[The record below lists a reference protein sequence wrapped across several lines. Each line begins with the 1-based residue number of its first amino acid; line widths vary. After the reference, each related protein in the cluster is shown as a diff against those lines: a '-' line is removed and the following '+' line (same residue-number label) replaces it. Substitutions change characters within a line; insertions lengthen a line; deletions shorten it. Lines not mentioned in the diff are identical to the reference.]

1 MRKRLFYLIFLI
13 IGAIFGSGITYF
25 IINKDYISFNN
36 NEQENNSNSNEQE
49 NNSNSNEQENN
60 SNSNEQEDEISNPI
74 SLIEFYPDS
83 LSLLVDGKVYVN
95 VYGSTTD
102 IDNLYGANTFQTLL
116 TTRNNYQEYSF
127 EGLNYKDELNST
139 FTGMKLNIS
148 NIKEVYSFAN
158 GQTLANNYGLILLN
172 EDGNVYIISLYSL
185 IMGKKDVTKVESLNN
200 IVSINS
206 ENNNGYY
213 TYATDN
219 LGVLYNMNDYIPKD
233 YTLW

>member
-1 MRKRLFYLIFLI
+1 MRKILFCLVFLI
-13 IGAIFGSGITYF
+13 IGGILGSGITYF
-25 IINKDYISFNN
+25 MINRDSISSNTN
-36 NEQENNSNSNEQE
+36 KQENIP
-49 NNSNSNEQENN
+49 
-60 SNSNEQEDEISNPI
+60 NSNEQEDEMTSSI
-74 SLIEFYPDS
+74 SLTEFYPDS
-83 LSLLVDGKVYVN
+83 LALLVDGEVYVN
-95 VYGSTTD
+95 VYGRTTD
-102 IDNLYGANTFQTLL
+102 IDNLYGTNTFQTLL

-148 NIKEVYSFAN
+148 NIKEVYSFAE

-172 EDGNVYIISLYSL
+172 EDGDVYIISLYSL

>member
-1 MRKRLFYLIFLI
+1 MRKILFCLIFLI
-13 IGAIFGSGITYF
+13 IGGIFGSGITYF

-36 NEQENNSNSNEQE
+36 
-49 NNSNSNEQENN
+49 NEQENN

-127 EGLNYKDELNST
+127 EGLNYKDVLNST

>member
-1 MRKRLFYLIFLI
+1 MRKILLFLIFLI
-13 IGAIFGSGITYF
+13 IGGIFGSGITYY
-25 IINKDYISFNN
+25 IINKDYINPNN
-36 NEQENNSNSNEQE
+36 
-49 NNSNSNEQENN
+49 
-60 SNSNEQEDEISNPI
+60 NEQEDEISRPI

-83 LSLLVDGKVYVN
+83 LSLLVDDKVYVN

-102 IDNLYGANTFQTLL
+102 IDNLYGTNTFQDLL

-127 EGLNYKDELNST
+127 KGLNYKDELNST

-158 GQTLANNYGLILLN
+158 GQTLTNNYGLILLN
-172 EDGNVYIISLYSL
+172 EDGDVYIISLYSL
-185 IMGKKDVTKVESLNN
+185 IMGKKDVTKIESLNN

-219 LGVLYNMNDYIPKD
+219 LGVLYNMNDYIPKN